1 MVQGRRGAD
10 AAAFAAAAVAEVD
23 GRGLIMRVRLRRG

>member
-1 MVQGRRGAD
+1 MVQGRRGAG
-10 AAAFAAAAVAEVD
+10 AVVVVAAEVD